1 VRPKIGPP
9 RGSPRPMIPEL
20 LGFKDQQVKPEDPLL
35 KLRKLLEEALEQIKR
50 LENENVG
57 QSERKED

>member
-1 VRPKIGPP
+1 
-9 RGSPRPMIPEL
+9 MIPEL